1 MSQPWI
7 RPTAKQI
14 WCSFALLSCLG
25 SVSFRT
31 DAIASTAI
39 ALDSDTCGLEGSVY
53 RDANQ
58 QGFELKV
65 AGPDAD
71 LSLIAPLT
79 VTIQH
84 QGETLYYYAIT
95 ISSGY
100 SSYYLMTQHDTL
112 RLDFFQADL
121 TNVELDSETAP
132 AVAFI
137 SGLGSHDYYNRRGAI
152 DANSPPLIGDTLWL
166 FERCES

>member
-1 MSQPWI
+1 MSQWWMRTI
-7 RPTAKQI
+7 AKQV
-14 WCSFALLSCLG
+14 WCGCALLSG
-25 SVSFRT
+25 IVGVGFST
-31 DAIASTAI
+31 DAIAATDI
-39 ALDSDTCGLEGSVY
+39 ALDSNTCGLEGSVY

-65 AGPDAD
+65 AGPDAN

-84 QGETLYYYAIT
+84 QEAQLYYYAIT

-100 SSYYLMTQHDTL
+100 ASYYLMTEHNSL

-121 TNVELDSETAP
+121 TNVELDIETAP
-132 AVAFI
+132 AIAFI
-137 SGLGSHDYYNRRGAI
+137 SGLGSHDYYNRRGML
-152 DANSPPLIGDTLWL
+152 DADSPPLIGDTLWL